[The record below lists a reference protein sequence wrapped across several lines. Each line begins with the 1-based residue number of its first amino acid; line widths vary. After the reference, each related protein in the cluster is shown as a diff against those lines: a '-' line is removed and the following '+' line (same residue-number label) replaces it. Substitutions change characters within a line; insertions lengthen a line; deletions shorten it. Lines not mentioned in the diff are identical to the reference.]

1 MSFLDNEVFLR
12 VAISNIASM
21 RGTTVKF
28 KGFILD
34 SYSRSLCSQF
44 KRLVGRGFHLRL
56 HKDYATL
63 NFSPIRMF
71 SDNPID
77 EKTKRINEILYAP
90 FIHGDFRGRRVHTYY
105 AYNAS
110 EAYPALYRLRNYMA
124 SKEYLKGAAEEFDNA
139 LFDLPYYRTTYPE
152 LDASSLTD
160 RQIAYYSFI
169 KDFRF
174 DTVLRPFDAGSAVP
188 YLPSGN
194 YSIYS
199 HRENVILMNLSEG
212 VFMPRLTLNS
222 FYIHIPYNAFLDR
235 DFLTLLSAIHPE
247 GFEEEE

>member
-28 KGFILD
+28 KGFTLD

-56 HKDYATL
+56 HEDYATL

-71 SDNPID
+71 SDNPIN

-90 FIHGDFRGRRVHTYY
+90 FIHGDFSGRRVHTYY

-124 SKEYLKGAAEEFDNA
+124 SKEYLKGAAEEFNNA
-139 LFDLPYYRTTYPE
+139 VFDLPYYRTIYPE

-160 RQIAYYSFI
+160 RQITYYNFI

-188 YLPSGN
+188 HLLSSN